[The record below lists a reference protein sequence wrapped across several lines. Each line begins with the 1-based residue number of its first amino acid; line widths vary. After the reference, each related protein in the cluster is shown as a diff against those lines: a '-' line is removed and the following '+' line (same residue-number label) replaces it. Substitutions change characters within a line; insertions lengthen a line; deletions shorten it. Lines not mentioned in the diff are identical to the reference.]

1 MFLFYFNHFPPLFLL
16 SFKNHTAVGRVV
28 QIIEAT
34 EGESLPK
41 GDLIMQA
48 YLHFEALSDL
58 DYIYSCVSC
67 GYNPCTVIMDLH
79 KKGVFSIPGK
89 YKVIVVALF
98 PIIILCFGLN

>member
-1 MFLFYFNHFPPLFLL
+1 M
-16 SFKNHTAVGRVV
+16 

-41 GDLIMQA
+41 GNLIMQA

-67 GYNPCTVIMDLH
+67 GYSPSTVIMDLH
-79 KKGVFSIPGK
+79 KKEVFSIPGK
-89 YKVIVVALF
+89 YKVMVVALVH
-98 PIIILCFGLN
+98 IVVLLCC